1 MSQENVETASRW
13 LEAISGDTEDFDR
26 ALALVHR
33 DIVFVP
39 PGDQPPYRG
48 AESLRRW
55 MEPDAFQEQV
65 VKAFE
70 PVVVRDRTV
79 LAKQLIMARGAAS
92 GIELDVLTWSVW
104 TFDNDGLITRIEIY
118 REHEEDR
125 ALEAAGLSD

>member
-1 MSQENVETASRW
+1 MSEENVETARRW
-13 LEAISGDTEDFDR
+13 LEAISGDSEDFDR

-70 PVVVRDRTV
+70 PVVVRDRTI
-79 LAKQLIMARGAAS
+79 LARQLIMARGAAS

-104 TFDNDGLITRIEIY
+104 TFDDDGLITRIEIY

-125 ALEAAGLSD
+125 ALKAAGLSA